1 MNDIGYEDR
10 KNFAKRGYN
19 DKPERN
25 AFRKFVKEDD
35 KTRNLIYG
43 YMNLEDGVRYVGFIK
58 YGKLLTMKSILNT
71 VQDTKLKI
79 ELKAKKWLT

>member
-43 YMNLEDGVRYVGFIK
+43 YMIDKPGISDNCK
-58 YGKLLTMKSILNT
+58 
-71 VQDTKLKI
+71 TKFNPI
-79 ELKAKKWLT
+79 AGGIG